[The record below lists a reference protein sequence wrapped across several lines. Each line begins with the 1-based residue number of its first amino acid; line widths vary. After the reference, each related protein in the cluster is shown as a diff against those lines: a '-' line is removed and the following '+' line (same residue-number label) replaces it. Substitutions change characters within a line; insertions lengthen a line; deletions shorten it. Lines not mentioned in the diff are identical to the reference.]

1 MKADD
6 ANLAERKI
14 INWRDKSA
22 KNVITILWRMKH
34 AV

>member
-1 MKADD
+1 MKGGG

-14 INWRDKSA
+14 INWRDKST
-22 KNVITILWRMKH
+22 KNVITILRRMKH